1 MDKTV
6 YTVDIRKLE
15 DYEGSLRDFAY
26 VVYNEKKLNTRMS
39 KPYKLHVD
47 VYDDGKQKSRFKS
60 LLKKYGASE
69 DYIKEVLD
77 AGKKETI
84 KESMNKDNKDKQDAL
99 FESARSVAEGLVA
112 KYGEK
117 TKITV
122 DDILETITDAIDYV
136 FLSEFSDIEASEID
150 WESFYDMVDAKV
162 KEDNDKGLSLGSIEV
177 FNADDLAYLVYILT
191 DEEDKSLFDVDDAL
205 AESNYTFQSGEH
217 YSDLTPDSIPDCVSF
232 YQGWEESDNQEIVP
246 DEDEQSSVDDTTQ
259 SDVTD
264 PDLVDEGFCYALTED
279 LINESKQ
286 EARREL
292 MRELERDGRLAP
304 VNEGRD
310 LPKPSKAPKG
320 ANPTRTE
327 YRSFIS
333 ADKKAISEDIAEIK
347 TLLETKTPLLKEL
360 QAAANE
366 CDVKKVKEV
375 GEKLAGEAKKKSNAN
390 RINKLVSHIVSCVE
404 NIINIKDIL
413 DAAKKTNESV
423 TARFAQGRKM
433 FESGDDNSD
442 DNSGSDNSDDADK
455 DNKSDDSGDKKD
467 DDNKDNDD
475 SKKSDDSD
483 EETIDGDRVKV
494 TFTISEGHE
503 RDEVVEQ
510 IKKDLEEEGIKE
522 DGVEVLDPDGD
533 ESDEI
538 QIVVDG
544 EYIKELQKFCD
555 ARGIDIE
562 EKLGGSIEVDDDEDS
577 DKDSDDKDKGDD
589 DSSDDSGLFSGDML
603 DDIFGTD
610 IDSDNSQDDNQQK

>member
-39 KPYKLHVD
+39 KPHKLHVD

-99 FESARSVAEGLVA
+99 FESARSVAESLVA

-122 DDILETITDAIDYV
+122 DDILKTITDAIDYV

-150 WESFYDMVDAKV
+150 WESFYDMVDTKV

-232 YQGWEESDNQEIVP
+232 YQGWEESDDQEIIP
-246 DEDEQSSVDDTTQ
+246 DDDEQSYVDD
-259 SDVTD
+259 DTD

-292 MRELERDGRLAP
+292 MRELEREGRLAP
-304 VNEGRD
+304 INEGRD

-320 ANPTRTE
+320 VNPTRTE

-333 ADKKAISEDIAEIK
+333 ADKKTISEDIDEIK
-347 TLLETKTPLLKEL
+347 TLLETRTPLLKEL

-423 TARFAQGRKM
+423 TSRFAQGRKM
-433 FESGDDNSD
+433 FESDD
-442 DNSGSDNSDDADK
+442 DNSDDADK
-455 DNKSDDSGDKKD
+455 DNNSDDSGDNK
-467 DDNKDNDD
+467 DDNKDNDN

-494 TFTISEGHE
+494 TFTISEGHD

-577 DKDSDDKDKGDD
+577 DKDKDNDGDD
-589 DSSDDSGLFSGDML
+589 DGSSDDSGLFSGDML